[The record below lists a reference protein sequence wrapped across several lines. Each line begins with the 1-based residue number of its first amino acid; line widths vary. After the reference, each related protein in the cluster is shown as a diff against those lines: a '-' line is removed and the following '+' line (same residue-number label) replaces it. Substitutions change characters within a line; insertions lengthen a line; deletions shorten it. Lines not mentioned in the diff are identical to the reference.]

1 MKTKIVIAV
10 VIAVIIA
17 SWCTTTDEAVADVLA
32 HDAEY
37 TRLTNEVGENAAHF
51 LMENRKYGYRL

>member
-51 LMENRKYGYRL
+51 LMENR